1 MTRKKQSEKVE
12 NKEQVKLSNKDILDF
27 GKDVGLTLMRDNT
40 YANVYNWLPTGI
52 PQYDSI
58 MGGGIPFGRITEVFG
73 KKASGKSTFAL
84 ALSKVASDLD
94 VITVWIDVEGTSD
107 INRLE
112 QVGINTE
119 KVFAIQPEF
128 NKTTNMIEPLTVEI
142 IGEKIEKLLKTFRD
156 NSPDTPLLIIWDSI
170 AATSSKVE
178 MESDYDS
185 ERPGLK
191 AKSLAK
197 FFNKVT
203 PLINGYNVAL
213 VAINQARDV
222 MGGSFGYGD
231 NIDSPGGKALEHVV
245 SLQLLVNKV
254 DASKF
259 NQKKA
264 NSTSAHGSYVGH
276 NMQVTTKKS
285 KVSRPEQK
293 AKAFIASEYEL
304 KDGTEI
310 NGFNEE
316 VNAYFSAANLGI
328 FKSGGA
334 YKKYVD
340 KNGEEH
346 SHFEKDWLTIFYHNE
361 KPELIKEIKAQTY
374 YKLFP
379 KGYPPFENNLVDIS
393 NMVGMEELKK
403 LYEQETNTEE
413 VGEGETLAE

>member
-1 MTRKKQSEKVE
+1 
-12 NKEQVKLSNKDILDF
+12 
-27 GKDVGLTLMRDNT
+27 
-40 YANVYNWLPTGI
+40 
-52 PQYDSI
+52 
-58 MGGGIPFGRITEVFG
+58 
-73 KKASGKSTFAL
+73 
-84 ALSKVASDLD
+84 
-94 VITVWIDVEGTSD
+94 
-107 INRLE
+107 
-112 QVGINTE
+112 
-119 KVFAIQPEF
+119 
-128 NKTTNMIEPLTVEI
+128 
-142 IGEKIEKLLKTFRD
+142 
-156 NSPDTPLLIIWDSI
+156 
-170 AATSSKVE
+170 
-178 MESDYDS
+178 
-185 ERPGLK
+185 
-191 AKSLAK
+191 
-197 FFNKVT
+197 
-203 PLINGYNVAL
+203 
-213 VAINQARDV
+213 
-222 MGGSFGYGD
+222 
-231 NIDSPGGKALEHVV
+231 
-245 SLQLLVNKV
+245 
-254 DASKF
+254 
-259 NQKKA
+259 
-264 NSTSAHGSYVGH
+264 
-276 NMQVTTKKS
+276 MQVTTKKS